1 MQGLGCD
8 GWVDPD
14 DDDDDD
20 EEDGGRHKDDHAD
33 AMTHWI
39 FDMIDW

>member
-1 MQGLGCD
+1 MQGLGRD
-8 GWVDPD
+8 GWVDP
-14 DDDDDD
+14 DDDDD
-20 EEDGGRHKDDHAD
+20 EEDGGRHEDDHAD